1 MIEKYGEK
9 METTNMQAELQNNL
23 NIIEARLSLAL
34 ERNDQMERD
43 LFNLMKELQ
52 ISLKWTSS
60 TKKLSNITSQRNYNK
75 MALKV
80 WTLLLAKPPQ
90 QIRMCGRMT
99 I

>member
-1 MIEKYGEK
+1 MIEKYGEN

-80 WTLLLAKPPQ
+80 
-90 QIRMCGRMT
+90 
-99 I
+99 

>member
-9 METTNMQAELQNNL
+9 METSNMQAELQNNL

-80 WTLLLAKPPQ
+80 
-90 QIRMCGRMT
+90 
-99 I
+99 

>member
-80 WTLLLAKPPQ
+80 
-90 QIRMCGRMT
+90 
-99 I
+99 